1 MKYRLLRKR
10 IAAIGRKIGKG
21 VTTCVNRILDY
32 EKDERM
38 PAAAVPEKSTPL
50 VVEVTKGQSPTT
62 DAIHRFVMSML
73 SNFTLIFFKK
83 PKNIF
88 NLYRI
93 IIQIILQF
101 SILQFIIRTIFKI
114 CILQIPYKILLKQFF
129 LLNKRN
135 FHYYYC
141 KKTFVYIFKII

>member
-1 MKYRLLRKR
+1 
-10 IAAIGRKIGKG
+10 
-21 VTTCVNRILDY
+21 
-32 EKDERM
+32 M

-62 DAIHRFVMSML
+62 DAIRRFVMSML

-101 SILQFIIRTIFKI
+101 SILQFIIRTIFKMYSPDSLQDTFKT
-114 CILQIPYKILLKQFF
+114 ILSSK
-129 LLNKRN
+129 
-135 FHYYYC
+135 
-141 KKTFVYIFKII
+141 